1 MSRTIALRLEDAA
14 ASRVVTMWER
24 LYVEW
29 GDQTLLRPDAE
40 PHIILAELPDHPDA
54 AQIEATIGRVVEACN
69 ALPVTLL
76 ALGVFPGPSPT
87 IVLLPRPTM
96 HLLRFCR
103 ALHAALAG
111 QSGDQ
116 TFQPHHWQPHVVI
129 SAEAISV
136 AEAVRV
142 LLPMLFQP
150 IVGKVVAL
158 EVVERATGSL
168 ISSHP
173 LRGLSNTGKSA

>member
-1 MSRTIALRLEDAA
+1 
-14 ASRVVTMWER
+14 
-24 LYVEW
+24 
-29 GDQTLLRPDAE
+29 
-40 PHIILAELPDHPDA
+40 
-54 AQIEATIGRVVEACN
+54 
-69 ALPVTLL
+69 
-76 ALGVFPGPSPT
+76 
-87 IVLLPRPTM
+87 M

-116 TFQPHHWQPHVVI
+116 TFQPHHGQPHVVI
-129 SAEAISV
+129 SAEAISI

-173 LRGLSNTGKSA
+173 LRGA